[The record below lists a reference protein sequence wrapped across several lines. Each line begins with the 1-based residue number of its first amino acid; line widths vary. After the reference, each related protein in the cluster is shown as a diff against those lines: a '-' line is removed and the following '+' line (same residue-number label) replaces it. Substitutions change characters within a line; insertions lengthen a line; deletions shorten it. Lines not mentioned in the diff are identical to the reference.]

1 MMMAMTIIARHVA
14 TYQYIKHGIQ
24 TRRSV
29 QQKDAT
35 SQTMLVKYVS
45 VVITNY

>member
-14 TYQYIKHGIQ
+14 IHQHIKHGAQ

-29 QQKDAT
+29 QQKHVI
-35 SQTMLVKYVS
+35 SQTMLVNYAS
-45 VVITNY
+45 AVITNY